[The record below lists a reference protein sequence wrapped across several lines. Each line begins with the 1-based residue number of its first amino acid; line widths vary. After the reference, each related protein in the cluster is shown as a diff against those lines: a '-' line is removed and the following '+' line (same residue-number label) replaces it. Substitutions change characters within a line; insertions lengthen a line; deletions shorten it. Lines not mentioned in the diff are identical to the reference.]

1 MEMRPPQ
8 TGWPPHTESSPTSSN
23 QVWELPWEPE
33 KNCPKSRRK
42 FSGVAVRDEP
52 EIDGLCKPIC
62 PLSDAGATR
71 QTAMDHFG
79 PLTSPSERIGGEG
92 SPKFLKSPNQD
103 NLPCA
108 FSAQIST
115 STEMQ

>member
-1 MEMRPPQ
+1 MGPRRP
-8 TGWPPHTESSPTSSN
+8 ER
-23 QVWELPWEPE
+23 
-33 KNCPKSRRK
+33 SRRV
-42 FSGVAVRDEP
+42 GTAVGAKIAGWIIFAFRSVTYGKLLTGRDEL
-52 EIDGLCKPIC
+52 EIDGLCKPIR

-92 SPKFLKSPNQD
+92 SPKSLKSPNQD